1 MVEKKILDAQ
11 KIQSHLN
18 AIKVMAQTLLSEVE
32 KVEAIIEAKQP
43 SNKALEKKMALD
55 AGIARAL
62 FLRQQW
68 RLRTIEKAR
77 ITREENK
84 GK

>member
-1 MVEKKILDAQ
+1 MVEKKFLDAQ

-18 AIKVMAQTLLSEVE
+18 AIKVMAQTLLNEVE

-43 SNKALEKKMALD
+43 SNKALEKRMVAD
-55 AGIARAL
+55 AEIARFL
-62 FLRQQW
+62 FLRQQT
-68 RLRTIEKAR
+68 RLGLRKSQIPREK
-77 ITREENK
+77 NK